1 MKKILRFVGKVLTAG
16 LFVYQDEILEKIEK
30 EINSIR
36 SDISKREF
44 TKKIKAILSK
54 VESLKNKDIKRKVAD
69 FINRNNTFYIN
80 VRFDEPQNKFIIKA
94 DAKD

>member
-30 EINSIR
+30 EINSIK

>member
-36 SDISKREF
+36 TDISKREF

-54 VESLKNKDIKRKVAD
+54 VESLKNKKIKSKVAEI
-69 FINRNNTFYIN
+69 INRKNTFYIN
-80 VRFDEPQNKFIIKA
+80 VRFDEPKNKFIIKA
-94 DAKD
+94 DEKN

>member
-1 MKKILRFVGKVLTAG
+1 MKKILRFVSKVLTAG

>member
-36 SDISKREF
+36 TDISKREF

-54 VESLKNKDIKRKVAD
+54 VESLKNKKIKRKVAN

-80 VRFDEPQNKFIIKA
+80 VRFDEPKNKFIIKA
-94 DAKD
+94 DEKN

>member
-36 SDISKREF
+36 TDISKREF

-54 VESLKNKDIKRKVAD
+54 VESLKNKDIKRKVAN

-80 VRFDEPQNKFIIKA
+80 VRFDEPKNKFIIKA

>member
-36 SDISKREF
+36 TDISKREF

-54 VESLKNKDIKRKVAD
+54 VESLKNKKIKSKVAEI
-69 FINRNNTFYIN
+69 INRNNTFYIN
-80 VRFDEPQNKFIIKA
+80 VRFDEPKNKFIIKA
-94 DAKD
+94 DEKN

>member
-36 SDISKREF
+36 TDISKREF

-54 VESLKNKDIKRKVAD
+54 VESLKNKDIKRKVAN

-80 VRFDEPQNKFIIKA
+80 VRFDEPKNKFIIKA
-94 DAKD
+94 DEKN

>member
-36 SDISKREF
+36 TDISKREF

-54 VESLKNKDIKRKVAD
+54 VESLKNKKIKSKVAEI
-69 FINRNNTFYIN
+69 INRNNTFYIN
-80 VRFDEPQNKFIIKA
+80 VRFDEPKNKFIIKI
-94 DAKD
+94 DEKN

>member
-1 MKKILRFVGKVLTAG
+1 MKKILKFVGKVLTAG

>member
-36 SDISKREF
+36 TDISKREF
-44 TKKIKAILSK
+44 TKKIKAILAK
-54 VESLKNKDIKRKVAD
+54 VESLKNKDIKRKVAN

-80 VRFDEPQNKFIIKA
+80 VRFDEPKNKFIIKI
-94 DAKD
+94 DEKN

>member
-36 SDISKREF
+36 TDISKREF
-44 TKKIKAILSK
+44 TKKIKAILAK
-54 VESLKNKDIKRKVAD
+54 VESLKNKDIKRKVAN

-80 VRFDEPQNKFIIKA
+80 VRFDEPKNKFIIKA
-94 DAKD
+94 DEKN